1 MELSIIDIVNQA
13 AKKGVQLFL
22 ENGEL
27 KLKKSKNQEIDSQ
40 LIKLLKENKQEIIE
54 FLQFKYGSQDD
65 ADLEERTILPI
76 TEDERPE
83 KIPLSFSQERL
94 WFLDQLQ
101 GSEEY
106 HIPIVLRL
114 KGAIDISALEMAFRK
129 IVERHEVLRTVICS
143 EEGIGYQQIIPSEQW
158 SLDQESMLLSDTEI
172 SLHINE
178 FISVPFNLAND
189 YMLRARLYG
198 QPEECILVVVVHHI
212 SSDDWSEGIL
222 FEEFVELYSAFST
235 GRKAE
240 LSELSVQY
248 TDYAIWQ
255 RNYLTDSV
263 LESQLNYWSERLVG
277 VSTLDVPTDYARPTV
292 QSNKGGSVSNL
303 IEGSLM
309 TGLIERSRESD
320 VTMFMMLLTAFKVLL
335 YRYSGQSDICVG
347 IPIANR
353 TQREIEPLVGF
364 FLNTVALRSDLGGDP
379 VFTELL
385 EQVKE
390 TTLGAYD
397 HQEVPF
403 EKVVDRVVKTRDMSR
418 SPLFQVLFNFMV
430 DDQVDDQEKERADLG
445 EVVITNEPYEESTSQ
460 FDLSFDITQTGEG
473 LDVSVSYCSDLY
485 EEGTIVRML
494 SHYESL
500 LGSIVLS
507 PGATIGELELLSA
520 SEETELLEVFNG
532 SEIDLGNT
540 EPINVRFESIVS
552 DYGES
557 TAVVHGMDSWSYDEL
572 NNYAN
577 QVAHG
582 LLGAGLSPGTCVGVY
597 MDRSPVFLGCMMGIM
612 KAGGVYV
619 PLDTQNP
626 PSRIKGM
633 LCENNFPYLITSCD
647 LLSGLDG
654 LGKKTVLLV
663 DDHVSDV
670 ALSGNGEVSVHDGGY
685 LSGMPEGN
693 PVNVNDMESWA
704 YVLFTSGS
712 TGVPKGA
719 ITRHN
724 GAMNH
729 LLAEYSLMDLD
740 DGFRFLQSAGI
751 GSDISVW
758 QMLGPVLKGG
768 SCVMIDKMDLLDYD
782 LVLSVI
788 KDRGVNVVEFV
799 PTYMWG
805 LLEHIKDMGG
815 AFALPSLSWIML
827 VGESIPVSMVND
839 LRELY
844 PGVRMVNAY
853 GPCEA
858 SDDVIQYEI
867 TEKLLD
873 DTQRVPIGKLIPNM
887 NAVILSR
894 EGHLCPIGVAGEI
907 CVSGVGVGAGY
918 LDLPER
924 TAESFVANPFAELS
938 GDVLYKTGDLGRW
951 LSDGN
956 MEFLGRADDQVKI
969 RGHRVELEGI
979 ATVVRTS
986 DYVEDSHVLVHTDD
1000 QGREY
1005 LLCFVTL
1012 SGMGLDVSQEVD
1024 ISESL
1029 HVLCRGELPSYMH
1042 PSHYCVV
1049 DSFPVNL
1056 SDKVDGKALIRT
1068 FLSEHGELGALQSAK
1083 YVAPGNETEEK
1094 LAEIWQDLLGVERV
1108 GVHDNFFELGGH
1120 SLLATRLVSM
1130 VRRRMKIELAIAAIF
1145 NSPTIFELGQSLING
1160 PRKSLLPSVVP
1171 QERGERIPLSFSQ
1184 ERLWFLDQLQGTKEY
1199 HISMALSLTGALD
1212 VAVLEKCLKTIVDR
1226 HEVLRSVYIEEEGTG
1241 YQKIKSADHWA
1252 LDIIKVSDAST
1263 IEELVDNFA
1272 DAPFDLSKDYMFRAC
1287 LYELGPREYVLAG
1300 VFHHIA
1306 SDGWSEG
1313 IMVSEFME
1321 LYNPLSHNIE
1331 PKLPKLNVQYADYAI
1346 WQRKYLEGEVLEQ
1359 QLEYWEQ
1366 KLKGAET
1373 LNLPIDYIRPSSLD
1387 NTGSRILMDLDEELC
1402 EQLLA
1407 LSQTCGVT
1415 LYMTLL
1421 SAFKVLLSR
1430 YCGQE
1435 DINVGTPIANRTQE
1449 ALEGMIGFFVNT
1461 LVLRSD
1467 LGGNPSFMELL
1478 EQVKGTTLGAYDH
1491 QLAPFEKVVDRVVKT
1506 RDMILNP
1513 LFQVFFVLQNTPAE
1527 EEEYLLTGSELEGL
1541 KLGDFKIN
1549 DNTAQFDLT
1558 LSATEEESNIS
1569 LYLEYRTGLFSR
1581 ETIEGMLSHYVEL
1594 LRSIV
1599 ASPESRLS
1607 ELSMLGV
1614 SEEQQLLESLGKSV
1628 SGDVP
1633 GESVLELFD
1642 RHVAVS
1648 PDSPA
1653 LVYGVT
1659 ELSYG
1664 ELGARV
1670 DRLAMHLRD
1679 HYHIGD
1685 GDYIGVIQDRS
1696 HWSVISILGILKSGG
1711 VYVPIDAGYPS
1722 DRKSYIIEDTGL
1734 GLIMTDSEHLFD
1746 VTEYSLPI
1754 FTIDIELDG
1763 LLDTVVPEAPLAA
1776 LSPSSSA
1783 YVIYTS
1789 GSTGR
1794 PKGVPITHG
1803 ALSNYIHN
1811 SGSSYIGDRE
1821 SGSYMHLSMSFDASL
1836 TELFTPL
1843 VSGKR
1848 LVISGREGLDVFSD
1862 GNLLK
1867 YAPYDFIKLTPSHME
1882 LLSPVLESSLPGVLS
1897 DRYVLGGE
1905 TLLPGHLSV
1914 FGELGISSEIVNEYG
1929 PTEATVGCSTH
1940 VFNSLDDFS
1949 GTDSFSIGVPMGN
1962 MRIYIL
1968 DSHGVLLPKGVVG
1981 ELCIGGAGVSDGYLN
1996 LPELNLEKF
2005 VDNPYVPGEKMY
2017 RTGDLG
2023 RWSAKGEIEFIGRK
2037 DDQVKVRGYRIELGE
2052 IESVLSGLEGIDGA
2066 CVLARADSKGD
2077 KRLVGYV
2084 VQEGAHE
2091 REKLERDLRE
2101 RLPEYMVPRLWV
2113 FLEEL
2118 PLTGNGKVDRKSLP
2132 DPGASLLSEREY
2144 AAPRNETE
2152 QRLTDIWQELLG
2164 VDKVGIQ
2171 DNFFELGGDSI
2182 ITIQVVSRARRL
2194 GYNLNPIDIFES
2206 QTISKLADIIRDQKT
2221 LILGEQGLLEGESEM
2236 LPIQKQYFD
2245 DLHRDD
2251 THFNQA
2257 ILLGIDKSI
2266 PTSSFSKIA
2275 EVLVEHHDGLRFS
2288 YQKGE
2293 DWKQSYSSTKGILET
2308 RNLKELIQEELSSGI
2323 TAICEEFQRG
2333 LSIEKGEVFK
2343 MVLME
2348 TPDYE
2353 IKNRLFLVANHLV
2366 IDGVSWRI
2374 LIDDMSLLLEQI
2386 DSNKEIDLGKKG
2398 SSYREWVNALKEYA
2412 ESKRVISQYS
2422 YWKSLQSSYSEI
2434 PVDMVVE
2441 QSLYSNVAGH
2451 NVKLDK
2457 ESTALLL
2464 QKTNQAYGTEIND
2477 ILLCGL
2483 AMAINE
2489 WSGLEKI
2496 VVGLEGH
2503 GRENI
2508 SNNIDVSTTVGWFTN
2523 LYPICLPANS
2533 GMSLEDFIKSTKE
2546 TLRRVPGKGMG
2557 YGALRYLH
2565 PSA

>member
-1 MELSIIDIVNQA
+1 KDLNGLSYFLVTGEAVRPSLLGRWFDSYPDIPVVNAYGPTEAADDITLEFIREAPKGTNVPIGKPVSNIKMYVVSGSGNLCPVGVVGELWVGGIGVGRGYLNDIEKTHGSFMANPFDQGATRLYRTGDLGRWLSDGSLEYVGRKDDQVKVRGYRIELGEIESVLSGVEGIDGACVLARADSQGNRRLVGYVVGDESLAGEFIEGELMERLPEYMVPRLW
-13 AKKGVQLFL
+13 VFL
-22 ENGEL
+22 ESLPLTRNG
-27 KLKKSKNQEIDSQ
+27 KIDRKSLPDPDVSG
-40 LIKLLKENKQEIIE
+40 LSKQEYVAPGNE
-54 FLQFKYGSQDD
+54 V
-65 ADLEERTILPI
+65 EERLADIWQELLGIDKVGIHDNFFELGGHSLLATRLVSMVRRNMDIELAIADIFVHPTVEGLAQVLSTKEGGRLLPAV
-76 TEDERPE
+76 TLQERPDR
-83 KIPLSFSQERL
+83 IPLSFSQERL

-114 KGAIDISALEMAFRK
+114 KGNLDRIVLEDSLRT
-129 IVERHEVLRTVICS
+129 IVERHEVLRTVYVSEDGIGYQQIRSEDDWSIDVEEVKDVSRIVELVNDFTEVPFELATDYMFRARLYVLAPQEYVLAGVFHHIASDGWSDGVLVSEFIELYDAYSNDRTVSLPALSVQYADYAIWQREYLEGEVLEDQLRYWEESLAGVETLDFPTDRIRPSVRSTAGASFQMELDSNLRDELMLLSQKEGATLFMTLLTAFKVLLYRYSGQSDISVGTPIANRTQKELEGMIGFFVNTLVLRSDLGGDPVFTELLAQVKGTTLGAYDHQSVPFEKVVDRVVKIRDINVNPLFQVMFVLQNTPNDDGQEVIGFDNLAIESFEGKGGTNVKFDLTLFCEEDASGISLNLEYRKDLFDESTIKGILDSYRELLISIVSCPSSTLDRLSMIEESGHLGALEFSNKEKFGYGSNQTIVDLFEDRVSKTPDAVALTFESAEMTYGELNKKANQLARYLVKKGVVEDSIVAICANRSMETVIGILGILKSGAAYLPIDPKHPKDRIRHMLTDSNTALLVSHSDLEGTLKATCDNIEFIHLDGEVLQGMSKRRLSKKRKPESLAYIIYTSGSTGRPKGVMVEHHNLVNYIDSQTNTYGINDSDVILQTSNLVFDASVEQVFLSLLNGCCLVLIKEDTIVDEVLLKRVLADHAVTHIHTTPGILKVLDPSIGTSSLRRVVVGGEECSVALANAWVQNYDFYNKYGPTEATITATIKYFPKGSTVNRVSIGGPIQNTDVHILSKGLRTQPVGAIGELCIGGEGLTRGYLNRPELSSDRFIVHPKAGQRLYLTGDLAKRLPNGEIEFIGRMDDQVKVRGYRIELGEIESVLSDVEGISGSCVSALPDVQGNKRLVGYVVGDESLAGEFIEVELMERLPEYMVPRLWVFLESLPLTRNGKIDRKSLPDPDVSGLSKQEYVAPGNEVEERLADIWQELLGIDKVGIHDNFFELGGHSLLAMRLVSMVRRNMDIELAIADIFVHPTVEGLAQVLSTKEGGRLLPAVTLQERPDRIPLSYSQERLWFLDQLQGSEEYHIPIVLRLKGNLDRIVLEDSLRAIVERHEILRTVIKS
-143 EEGIGYQQIIPSEQW
+143 EEGIGYQQIIPSDDW
-158 SLDQESMLLSDTEI
+158 SLESREVKDGMNLEGLIEEILERPFVLSE
-172 SLHINE
+172 
-178 FISVPFNLAND
+178 D
-189 YMLRARLYG
+189 YMVRAGLFTVNSDS
-198 QPEECILVVVVHHI
+198 QVLAIVLHHI
-212 SSDDWSEGIL
+212 SSDNWSNTIL
-222 FEEFVELYSAFST
+222 FNEFTELYSAMSEGT
-235 GRKAE
+235 EADLPG
-240 LSELSVQY
+240 LSLQY
-248 TDYAIWQ
+248 SDYAIWQ
-255 RNYLTDSV
+255 RKHLTDAV
-263 LESQLNYWSERLVG
+263 LEKQLLYWEGSLSG
-277 VSTLDVPTDYARPTV
+277 VPVLDLPTDYARPSL
-292 QSNKGGSVSNL
+292 QSNDGRSVSYRLNKSL
-303 IEGSLM
+303 TDGLMGLSQGEGTTL
-309 TGLIERSRESD
+309 
-320 VTMFMMLLTAFKVLL
+320 FMMLLTAFKVLL

-1120 SLLATRLVSM
+1120 SLLITRLASGI
-1130 VRRRMKIELAIAAIF
+1130 VREVGIKIAISTLF
-1145 NSPTIFELGQSLING
+1145 QFSTISDIG
-1160 PRKSLLPSVVP
+1160 K
-1171 QERGERIPLSFSQ
+1171 
-1184 ERLWFLDQLQGTKEY
+1184 
-1199 HISMALSLTGALD
+1199 
-1212 VAVLEKCLKTIVDR
+1212 
-1226 HEVLRSVYIEEEGTG
+1226 YIEIEKFNEEME
-1241 YQKIKSADHWA
+1241 KNEENV
-1252 LDIIKVSDAST
+1252 DII
-1263 IEELVDNFA
+1263 
-1272 DAPFDLSKDYMFRAC
+1272 
-1287 LYELGPREYVLAG
+1287 
-1300 VFHHIA
+1300 
-1306 SDGWSEG
+1306 
-1313 IMVSEFME
+1313 
-1321 LYNPLSHNIE
+1321 
-1331 PKLPKLNVQYADYAI
+1331 
-1346 WQRKYLEGEVLEQ
+1346 
-1359 QLEYWEQ
+1359 
-1366 KLKGAET
+1366 
-1373 LNLPIDYIRPSSLD
+1373 SL
-1387 NTGSRILMDLDEELC
+1387 
-1402 EQLLA
+1402 
-1407 LSQTCGVT
+1407 
-1415 LYMTLL
+1415 
-1421 SAFKVLLSR
+1421 
-1430 YCGQE
+1430 
-1435 DINVGTPIANRTQE
+1435 
-1449 ALEGMIGFFVNT
+1449 
-1461 LVLRSD
+1461 
-1467 LGGNPSFMELL
+1467 
-1478 EQVKGTTLGAYDH
+1478 
-1491 QLAPFEKVVDRVVKT
+1491 
-1506 RDMILNP
+1506 
-1513 LFQVFFVLQNTPAE
+1513 
-1527 EEEYLLTGSELEGL
+1527 
-1541 KLGDFKIN
+1541 
-1549 DNTAQFDLT
+1549 
-1558 LSATEEESNIS
+1558 
-1569 LYLEYRTGLFSR
+1569 
-1581 ETIEGMLSHYVEL
+1581 
-1594 LRSIV
+1594 
-1599 ASPESRLS
+1599 
-1607 ELSMLGV
+1607 
-1614 SEEQQLLESLGKSV
+1614 
-1628 SGDVP
+1628 
-1633 GESVLELFD
+1633 
-1642 RHVAVS
+1642 
-1648 PDSPA
+1648 
-1653 LVYGVT
+1653 
-1659 ELSYG
+1659 
-1664 ELGARV
+1664 
-1670 DRLAMHLRD
+1670 
-1679 HYHIGD
+1679 
-1685 GDYIGVIQDRS
+1685 
-1696 HWSVISILGILKSGG
+1696 
-1711 VYVPIDAGYPS
+1711 
-1722 DRKSYIIEDTGL
+1722 
-1734 GLIMTDSEHLFD
+1734 
-1746 VTEYSLPI
+1746 
-1754 FTIDIELDG
+1754 
-1763 LLDTVVPEAPLAA
+1763 
-1776 LSPSSSA
+1776 
-1783 YVIYTS
+1783 
-1789 GSTGR
+1789 
-1794 PKGVPITHG
+1794 
-1803 ALSNYIHN
+1803 
-1811 SGSSYIGDRE
+1811 
-1821 SGSYMHLSMSFDASL
+1821 
-1836 TELFTPL
+1836 
-1843 VSGKR
+1843 
-1848 LVISGREGLDVFSD
+1848 
-1862 GNLLK
+1862 
-1867 YAPYDFIKLTPSHME
+1867 
-1882 LLSPVLESSLPGVLS
+1882 
-1897 DRYVLGGE
+1897 
-1905 TLLPGHLSV
+1905 
-1914 FGELGISSEIVNEYG
+1914 
-1929 PTEATVGCSTH
+1929 
-1940 VFNSLDDFS
+1940 
-1949 GTDSFSIGVPMGN
+1949 
-1962 MRIYIL
+1962 
-1968 DSHGVLLPKGVVG
+1968 
-1981 ELCIGGAGVSDGYLN
+1981 
-1996 LPELNLEKF
+1996 
-2005 VDNPYVPGEKMY
+2005 
-2017 RTGDLG
+2017 
-2023 RWSAKGEIEFIGRK
+2023 
-2037 DDQVKVRGYRIELGE
+2037 
-2052 IESVLSGLEGIDGA
+2052 
-2066 CVLARADSKGD
+2066 
-2077 KRLVGYV
+2077 
-2084 VQEGAHE
+2084 
-2091 REKLERDLRE
+2091 
-2101 RLPEYMVPRLWV
+2101 
-2113 FLEEL
+2113 
-2118 PLTGNGKVDRKSLP
+2118 
-2132 DPGASLLSEREY
+2132 
-2144 AAPRNETE
+2144 
-2152 QRLTDIWQELLG
+2152 
-2164 VDKVGIQ
+2164 
-2171 DNFFELGGDSI
+2171 
-2182 ITIQVVSRARRL
+2182 
-2194 GYNLNPIDIFES
+2194 
-2206 QTISKLADIIRDQKT
+2206 
-2221 LILGEQGLLEGESEM
+2221 
-2236 LPIQKQYFD
+2236 
-2245 DLHRDD
+2245 
-2251 THFNQA
+2251 
-2257 ILLGIDKSI
+2257 
-2266 PTSSFSKIA
+2266 
-2275 EVLVEHHDGLRFS
+2275 
-2288 YQKGE
+2288 
-2293 DWKQSYSSTKGILET
+2293 
-2308 RNLKELIQEELSSGI
+2308 
-2323 TAICEEFQRG
+2323 
-2333 LSIEKGEVFK
+2333 
-2343 MVLME
+2343 
-2348 TPDYE
+2348 
-2353 IKNRLFLVANHLV
+2353 
-2366 IDGVSWRI
+2366 
-2374 LIDDMSLLLEQI
+2374 
-2386 DSNKEIDLGKKG
+2386 
-2398 SSYREWVNALKEYA
+2398 
-2412 ESKRVISQYS
+2412 
-2422 YWKSLQSSYSEI
+2422 
-2434 PVDMVVE
+2434 
-2441 QSLYSNVAGH
+2441 
-2451 NVKLDK
+2451 
-2457 ESTALLL
+2457 
-2464 QKTNQAYGTEIND
+2464 
-2477 ILLCGL
+2477 
-2483 AMAINE
+2483 
-2489 WSGLEKI
+2489 
-2496 VVGLEGH
+2496 
-2503 GRENI
+2503 
-2508 SNNIDVSTTVGWFTN
+2508 
-2523 LYPICLPANS
+2523 
-2533 GMSLEDFIKSTKE
+2533 
-2546 TLRRVPGKGMG
+2546 
-2557 YGALRYLH
+2557 
-2565 PSA
+2565 